1 MWERVKLNRQ
11 KIMEN
16 YFKSSRGSPPNVFFS
31 KGVHSS
37 KGVHRK
43 HLGDCFW
50 SFFEGLLL
58 EKSSN
63 SIKVMENISKCSRSS
78 PPAVFL

>member
-1 MWERVKLNRQ
+1 MWERVKLSRQ

-50 SFFEGLLL
+50 SFSRADILCAALFVFII
-58 EKSSN
+58 KS
-63 SIKVMENISKCSRSS
+63 KK
-78 PPAVFL
+78 